1 MTALLPWLK
10 LSILPELN
18 AVLLNLELLVCCHC
32 LLYFPHFACFFTLL
46 AFFFFFFALQTPAR
60 VMYLFFCWPQG
71 LGKQKLVLLSDMS
84 SASSGVGKLKQ
95 MASAHYMSTPRLG
108 GTNRGDTGALELFII
123 IFVAI
128 VLGLSRR
135 IFIFTMMNNHVNF
148 GWNRHLYLAKDLPGE
163 SQGQGSLVG
172 CRLWGRPE
180 SDTTEAT

>member
-1 MTALLPWLK
+1 
-10 LSILPELN
+10 
-18 AVLLNLELLVCCHC
+18 
-32 LLYFPHFACFFTLL
+32 
-46 AFFFFFFALQTPAR
+46 
-60 VMYLFFCWPQG
+60 
-71 LGKQKLVLLSDMS
+71 MS

-148 GWNRHLYLAKDLPGE
+148 G
-163 SQGQGSLVG
+163 
-172 CRLWGRPE
+172 
-180 SDTTEAT
+180 